1 MVAEKLKKYELHTKK
16 ITRLTDEACISRN
29 KSPFIWAFI
38 LTKNKAMSFKI
49 TSYSG
54 FFYVIDKST
63 GKLLIEQSFKSY
75 DEAKREAK
83 RWAEYLAK

>member
-1 MVAEKLKKYELHTKK
+1 
-16 ITRLTDEACISRN
+16 
-29 KSPFIWAFI
+29 
-38 LTKNKAMSFKI
+38 MSFKI

-63 GKLLIEQSFKSY
+63 GNLLIEQSFKSY
-75 DEAKREAK
+75 DDAIKEAK